1 MERWIDTLSEDW
13 PSQPPSERS
22 ESIKQSP
29 SAQGNSSPNSI
40 ASQSRI
46 PRYKHRS
53 TSNLGPNDTALS
65 RRRASGPFDKSFKNA
80 LCEKTSSNL
89 NSSHRRPA
97 NGPSKL
103 RSPNSGIRPQ
113 GKRHCSTGSMPAD
126 TVQHRFSPAKNQ
138 NLQGTPE
145 WKKRVLKGNIG
156 PGEQADLFGPI
167 GLENIFRPPT
177 VNSRVLPKQRKGMK
191 VEVASVEDYPS
202 SPPPY
207 PSGVITAPVVRP
219 GGEKRRQSTSL
230 AQMEVLEEEGE
241 HSPKSTVEGT
251 DKRRTTQASGS
262 TQSGS
267 ILLHSRIPSGQSED
281 RDEQLSEICT
291 RHNTVD
297 GKFDYAAVDGSMR
310 RLHLQMDK
318 LRLEQQNL
326 PGSRSSDDGISYA
339 GTGLQED
346 SLLSS
351 SQRSDLTSQ
360 SLPDDLSMGTEVFA
374 SNGGFINVRRGGYS
388 NEGSFQRRPLS
399 PSSLPDFDDS
409 RLKSPSTP
417 DRSKARK
424 SEKSTTS
431 RQSSPK
437 EFRPAPRTPKGH
449 NIGNTSSSEQ
459 PRSSGSPLKL
469 FDKYDTF
476 TNDRLVRRMSK
487 FEETLQQS
495 PTEES
500 AAELD
505 NDAFTARRGSRKTEL
520 SRHHQRRDAGN
531 PPSDSKRRISSF
543 GRGEMDDHHF
553 PTPPKSKRNPQ
564 RRPDANKE
572 NQPQLSAPHT
582 GGFRFGRPEN
592 PAPGHVDGTDQDPV
606 LSNEQNSIGHQALPQ
621 RPSPKKDAQ
630 HSDSRQI
637 DNSRQAQ
644 GLEEVDHNAQGKRLP
659 YSPAKDPQPKRRR
672 TLGGQEDT
680 DKGAHFVDQAVA
692 PKQPFMKSTL
702 GRKRKDAL
710 YDSGSQAAD
719 PKILAMRQI
728 LRPRT
733 PTPSQTGSQGKT
745 RVANS
750 EYTYESRIE
759 IQSNT
764 HQNLLGQ
771 NLQVNMDLPTKA
783 LVDELA
789 SFSLG
794 LVQDTATGARKASVT
809 TADFFNEAQQI
820 MRLLRAQGRPQSQMS
835 ALELE
840 PDQDTIQEEASL
852 QESTKDE
859 FSRPPSREG
868 GSLRR
873 LREPPQLD
881 ARVISHLRKFEE
893 KDEVGIALSSSLKT
907 LQIEQSK
914 NDSKVPTRDDHKQ
927 DSGSDLE
934 SDPPNIRILDHTI
947 QAQKQ
952 KCSSSSLQDLPAL
965 GVEIKVQSYGS
976 QSTSGPSTG
985 RSVPTGSSRGSG
997 KRAVIAPETVSHL
1010 LSDHVAGMTF
1020 DHAKQVW
1027 VKRKTSKEDA
1037 SQTHHRAPSEF
1048 TEEDP
1053 FGDVPDLS
1061 VDELEELARTQQVV
1075 SVAESVQ
1082 SGSDQVSQRDY
1093 AMQVESHVEVAKSL
1107 RDPPDSRPH
1116 TADGQVLGPREPSS
1130 APSNFTR
1137 YTSSVAVAE
1146 TRATSWGDEALQ
1158 YKHEE
1163 KNPTTGN
1170 PALTTSKD
1178 EHAGEVEHEISIL
1191 EGRVSRSP
1199 KRPNG
1204 KQRQARVIT
1213 VAFSSPLIDQMQPHN
1228 GGSELWEEES
1238 ELNLDDSPIRFGSQL
1253 DISAKKRTSSGY
1265 GRMSVSRT
1273 ASRRVSIGSQSYI
1286 ARPMSRLDEEDE
1298 LSFLRVSDDAQNMSM
1313 VVSTPLQ
1320 RSTALQPPGTS
1331 QQSSIGFHLSP
1342 LPDFTVHQID
1352 RSFNLDLDHV
1362 AKRRGLLA
1370 QHEVEGTFSLATQDL
1385 VKKLTDIEPYEP
1397 YWDFIRNIDLQRRGL
1412 LTLHGLYEYCGRIE
1426 ELDVSDNELGQLNG
1440 APPSLRNLKIRRNC
1454 LSNLTAWGHLHN
1466 LQYLD
1471 VSGNQIQSLK
1481 GFYTLVHLRELKAD
1495 GNEVESLDGIFELD
1509 GLISL
1514 SLRRNRVGTIDFDG
1528 SNL

>member
-22 ESIKQSP
+22 DSIKRST
-29 SAQGNSSPNSI
+29 SALSSSSPNSI

-53 TSNLGPNDTALS
+53 TSSFGPNDPAVS
-65 RRRASGPFDKSFKNA
+65 RRRTSGPRDKDFKNV
-80 LCEKTSSNL
+80 LSEKTSSNL
-89 NSSHRRPA
+89 NASHQRPT

-103 RSPNSGIRPQ
+103 GSTNPGTKPQ
-113 GKRHCSTGSMPAD
+113 GKRHSSTGSMPAD

-145 WKKRVLKGNIG
+145 WKRRVLKGNIG

-177 VNSRVLPKQRKGMK
+177 VNSKVLPKQRKGVK
-191 VEVASVEDYPS
+191 IEVASVEDYPS

-207 PSGVITAPVVRP
+207 PSAVITAPVARP
-219 GGEKRRQSTSL
+219 GGENRRQSTSL

-241 HSPKSTVEGT
+241 HSPKPTVEGT
-251 DKRRTTQASGS
+251 DKGMTAQASGS
-262 TQSGS
+262 TRSGS
-267 ILLHSRIPSGQSED
+267 ILLHSRVQSGQSED

-297 GKFDYAAVDGSMR
+297 GHFDYAAVDGSMR
-310 RLHLQMDK
+310 RLHSQMDK

-339 GTGLQED
+339 KTGARED
-346 SLLSS
+346 SLLSR
-351 SQRSDLTSQ
+351 SQISDLTSQ

-374 SNGGFINVRRGGYS
+374 SNGGFINIRRGGYS

-417 DRSKARK
+417 DRSKGRG

-431 RQSSPK
+431 RQRS
-437 EFRPAPRTPKGH
+437 RQAPRTPKKH
-449 NIGNTSSSEQ
+449 DSGNASSPEQ

-476 TNDRLVRRMSK
+476 TNDRLVRRMSR

-495 PTEES
+495 PTKES
-500 AAELD
+500 DAEPD
-505 NDAFTARRGSRKTEL
+505 NGAFTPRRGSRKTKL
-520 SRHHQRRDAGN
+520 SRDHRRQDAGN
-531 PPSDSKRRISSF
+531 PSSNTKRRISSF
-543 GRGEMDDHHF
+543 GRGELDGHHF
-553 PTPPKSKRNPQ
+553 PTPPKSKQNPQ
-564 RRPDANKE
+564 CGPDANKE
-572 NQPQLSAPHT
+572 NRPQLSAPLI
-582 GGFRFGRPEN
+582 GRFRFDRSEN
-592 PAPGHVDGTDQDPV
+592 RASSHEDVAVED
-606 LSNEQNSIGHQALPQ
+606 LSSSNERNTMRHQTLPQ
-621 RPSPKKDAQ
+621 RPSPEKDA
-630 HSDSRQI
+630 HNLDHRQI
-637 DNSRQAQ
+637 DDKRQAQ
-644 GLEEVDHNAQGKRLP
+644 GLDEADHNARGKRLP

-672 TLGGQEDT
+672 TLGVQEDRE
-680 DKGAHFVDQAVA
+680 KGAHFVDQATV
-692 PKQPFMKSTL
+692 PKEPLMKSTL

-745 RVANS
+745 HVANS
-750 EYTYESRIE
+750 ENKYESRIE
-759 IQSNT
+759 VQSNT

-771 NLQVNMDLPTKA
+771 DLQASMDPPTKA

-794 LVQDTATGARKASVT
+794 LVQDTTTGARKASVT

-820 MRLLRAQGRPQSQMS
+820 MQLLRAQGRPQSQMS

-840 PDQDTIQEEASL
+840 PDHNTIQEEVSL

-893 KDEVGIALSSSLKT
+893 KDVVGVALSSSLKT

-914 NDSKVPTRDDHKQ
+914 SNSKVPNRDDHKQ

-934 SDPPNIRILDHTI
+934 RDPPNIRILDHTI
-947 QAQKQ
+947 QAQKH
-952 KCSSSSLQDLPAL
+952 KHSSSTILDLPAL
-965 GVEIKVQSYGS
+965 GVEVDVRSYGS

-1037 SQTHHRAPSEF
+1037 SQTHNRAPSEF
-1048 TEEDP
+1048 TEDDP

-1061 VDELEELARTQQVV
+1061 VDELEELARTQQAV
-1075 SVAESVQ
+1075 SAAKLVR
-1082 SGSDQVSQRDY
+1082 SGSDRVSQRDY
-1093 AMQVESHVEVAKSL
+1093 AIQAVSLEEVAESL
-1107 RDPPDSRPH
+1107 QNPPDSRAH

-1130 APSNFTR
+1130 APSDFTR
-1137 YTSSVAVAE
+1137 FTSSVAVAE

-1158 YKHEE
+1158 YKHEAT
-1163 KNPTTGN
+1163 NPTTGN
-1170 PALTTSKD
+1170 AVLAGLKD
-1178 EHAGEVEHEISIL
+1178 EHAEEVEHEISIL

-1199 KRPNG
+1199 KRPSG

-1228 GGSELWEEES
+1228 DGSELWEGES

-1253 DISAKKRTSSGY
+1253 DVSASKKRTSSGY
-1265 GRMSVSRT
+1265 GRRSVSRS

-1298 LSFLRVSDDAQNMSM
+1298 LSFLRGSDDARNMSM

-1320 RSTALQPPGTS
+1320 RSTALQPPGTG
-1331 QQSSIGFHLSP
+1331 QQSSIGFRLSP

-1362 AKRRGLLA
+1362 AKRRSLLA
-1370 QHEVEGTFSLATQDL
+1370 QHEVEGTFSLATQEL
-1385 VKKLTDIEPYEP
+1385 VKKLTDVEPYEP
-1397 YWDFIRNIDLQRRGL
+1397 YWDFIRNINLQKRGL

-1440 APPSLRNLKIRRNC
+1440 APPSLRNLRIRRNC

-1481 GFYTLVHLRELKAD
+1481 GFFSLVHLRELKAD
-1495 GNEVESLDGIFELD
+1495 DNEVESLDGIFELD

-1514 SLRRNRVGTIDFDG
+1514 SLRRNRIGTIDFDG